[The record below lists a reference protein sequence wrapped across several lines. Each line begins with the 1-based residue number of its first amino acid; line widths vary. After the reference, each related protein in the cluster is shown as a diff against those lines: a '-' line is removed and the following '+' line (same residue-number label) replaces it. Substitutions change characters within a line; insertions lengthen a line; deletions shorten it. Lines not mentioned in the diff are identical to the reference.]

1 MRVASIVL
9 ALAVSSLAVGNV
21 LAEPGKK
28 CAADNQAR
36 SAARMD
42 MLRDIG
48 RLDLT
53 ADQKA
58 KLAELKQEYGP
69 KLKEICQ
76 ARQAVLTPEQKQA
89 RKDVLS
95 AAKAARAAGQK
106 PGNVRK
112 AIAAAVNLSA
122 EQKAKLAK
130 LAKAAATLR
139 AEVRE
144 KALSILTPEQVA
156 ELKQSKKTHRKA
168 HQASG
173 SQSAPAEKAPADK
186 TPAGQA
192 PAEQAPAGQ

>member
-1 MRVASIVL
+1 
-9 ALAVSSLAVGNV
+9 
-21 LAEPGKK
+21 
-28 CAADNQAR
+28 
-36 SAARMD
+36 MD

-156 ELKQSKKTHRKA
+156 ELKQSKKPTARLTKPVA
-168 HQASG
+168 ARRPPPKRPRPTRPRWAGASRTGASRAVKCRRGRPHGEPQREG
-173 SQSAPAEKAPADK
+173 SRIRPAS
-186 TPAGQA
+186 
-192 PAEQAPAGQ
+192 